1 MLKANPTTGLVRSLV
16 LLDVVE
22 VELNH
27 VGNKGCS
34 CPKEDRRGQKGVA
47 LCQVLIPTLYVAK
60 ILSFIMTL
68 MSSESNC

>member
-34 CPKEDRRGQKGVA
+34 CPKEDRHGQKGVA
-47 LCQVLIPTLYVAK
+47 LCQVLIHYIIRGKNLV
-60 ILSFIMTL
+60 IHHDFDVV
-68 MSSESNC
+68 